1 MALGKAVMAILPP
14 LTSYAMN
21 TILHVVTIIIFTIM
35 LKKKNPA
42 LSYRKCFDLL
52 VKKLVID
59 NIHDK
64 LTIKQNMALKA
75 LLSLAF
81 VTSTTGISA
90 YATSCTFETS
100 MAEALFGYE
109 LEPAVTE
116 TTTLSYD
123 FGQLVD
129 RRRRS
134 VGQISLDLAGS
145 TEGRTTSRPA
155 MVFTLPNTMTETNA
169 TTSTT
174 STSTTSTSTSTTSTT
189 TTSTTTTKRDA

>member
-1 MALGKAVMAILPP
+1 MKTFFLLKESHDDACIQPSSQESVDSVALEKAVMAILPP

-21 TILHVVTIIIFTIM
+21 AILHIVTVIIFTIM
-35 LKKKNPA
+35 MKKKNPA

-109 LEPAVTE
+109 LEPAMTE

-134 VGQISLDLAGS
+134 VGQISVSYTHL
-145 TEGRTTSRPA
+145 
-155 MVFTLPNTMTETNA
+155 TLP
-169 TTSTT
+169 TTPYV
-174 STSTTSTSTSTTSTT
+174 
-189 TTSTTTTKRDA
+189 